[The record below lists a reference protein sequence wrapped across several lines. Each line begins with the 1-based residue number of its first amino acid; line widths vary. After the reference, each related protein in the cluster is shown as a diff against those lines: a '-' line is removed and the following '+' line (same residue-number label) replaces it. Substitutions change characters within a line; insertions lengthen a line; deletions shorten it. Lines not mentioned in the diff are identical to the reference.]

1 MPLRAGLERSH
12 DEHYKFFLTNRQL
25 ALSTVA
31 VLTAGS
37 IVSTFVMK
45 NTSFAWMAAALLALS
60 SVAALPACD
69 VIDSPTRAI
78 VTSTLTPVEQAR
90 LDSAEAKQAAPT
102 LTQNVLIEDYTGQYC
117 GNCPRAAHMADSMRQ
132 KYPGR
137 VFVTEVHVTDYF
149 AAPRPPHFP
158 IDFRVPDITQSLP
171 NTKESSAIT
180 QAFDL
185 DNRGLPQ
192 GAVNRASFAAANNDP
207 VATFSLWPG
216 VVTTQLALAP
226 TVELR
231 ATPLYDRTTRL
242 LRLKTATKYLT
253 DRAGRNMR
261 LGITIVED
269 SLFGAQKDYSLNRGA
284 NPEQITEHYEHH
296 NVMRAA
302 LAGTFGTL
310 QVSGPV
316 ASQQFNNYL
325 GYKLPANWNDRHC
338 SVIVYVADADTR
350 QIIQVA
356 QAKLL

>member
-1 MPLRAGLERSH
+1 
-12 DEHYKFFLTNRQL
+12 
-25 ALSTVA
+25 
-31 VLTAGS
+31 
-37 IVSTFVMK
+37 MK
-45 NTSFAWMAAALLALS
+45 NTPFAWMASVALALS
-60 SVAALPACD
+60 SLAALPACD
-69 VIDSPTRAI
+69 VVDSPTRAI

-90 LDSAEAKQAAPT
+90 LDSAEATHAAPA

-137 VFVTEVHVTDYF
+137 VIVTEVHVTDYF
-149 AAPRPPHFP
+149 AAPRLPHFP
-158 IDFRVPDITQSLP
+158 IDFRVPDLTQPLP
-171 NTKESSAIT
+171 NTLVSSAIT

-192 GAVNRASFAAANNDP
+192 GAVNRSPFTAANNDP

-231 ATPLYDRTTRL
+231 TTLLYNRTTRL
-242 LRLKTATKYLT
+242 LRLKAATKYLT
-253 DRAGRNMR
+253 SMTGRNMR
-261 LGITIVED
+261 LGITVVED
-269 SLFGAQKDYSLNRGA
+269 SLMGAQKDYSLNRVA
-284 NPEQITEHYEHH
+284 NPDQITDNYEHH

-310 QVSGPV
+310 QIAGP
-316 ASQQFNNYL
+316 AAGQQFSNYL
-325 GYKLPANWNDRHC
+325 GYTLPAAWNDRHC

-350 QIIQVA
+350 QIVQVIQT
-356 QAKLL
+356 KLP